1 MIGIPGYPRM
11 PVCRQNI
18 CILDVTPSVMMIS
31 FVSNVG
37 NVSRKS
43 REDLGVASGLPVCEV
58 EVPCIFC
65 IRIYIGQRLSTHFP
79 DESCFA
85 VGGPGKGM
93 ACVFPFT
100 FMGVTYEKCDYYLGQ
115 PTCATMVDDH
125 GTAINYGYCGPNCPI
140 NG

>member
-58 EVPCIFC
+58 EVPCHYWEKF
-65 IRIYIGQRLSTHFP
+65 RRFDT
-79 DESCFA
+79 
-85 VGGPGKGM
+85 GP
-93 ACVFPFT
+93 C
-100 FMGVTYEKCDYYLGQ
+100 
-115 PTCATMVDDH
+115 
-125 GTAINYGYCGPNCPI
+125 
-140 NG
+140 